1 MQNQGSQVD
10 ESAQFGRERACQDIS
25 LVGIPGRV
33 PHLQDLE
40 LRQLAQ
46 FGGERAVQPGLCQ
59 GSHAPVFK
67 PHAVLL
73 DRPQMGFQDLQHR
86 LVIGSRGGAPGQ
98 VQAVGQ
104 VAEFRPCGMVQVA
117 HGAVRL

>member
-1 MQNQGSQVD
+1 MAQFGGDRARQPIAAQMQNFQVD
-10 ESAQFGRERACQDIS
+10 ELAQFGGERACQD
-25 LVGIPGRV
+25 GIPGRV
-33 PHLQDLE
+33 PYLQDLE

-73 DRPQMGFQDLQHR
+73 DRPQMGFQNL
-86 LVIGSRGGAPGQ
+86 
-98 VQAVGQ
+98 
-104 VAEFRPCGMVQVA
+104 
-117 HGAVRL
+117 